1 VRQID
6 LDVARTWRWHVKFR
20 ERYGK
25 WQKYIF
31 RILLAYSAF
40 DVTVGYCQGMSQ
52 IAALLLIVFENDE
65 KAFWALCSL
74 MNHAPWTQKGK
85 FQNYEIFYKNYDK
98 KSKKKPL
105 KSRFDHFH
113 FGQKFQIFC
122 PRSF

>member
-1 VRQID
+1 MRARLWDALLDVDAVRDTYVSKNIDYLTLYKSAQTDAVIVRQID
-6 LDVARTWRWHVKFR
+6 LDVARTWRWHIKFR

-52 IAALLLIVFENDE
+52 IAALLLIVFGEDE

-74 MNHAPWTQKGK
+74 MNRSPWTQKG
-85 FQNYEIFYKNYDK
+85 F
-98 KSKKKPL
+98 
-105 KSRFDHFH
+105 
-113 FGQKFQIFC
+113 
-122 PRSF
+122 

>member
-1 VRQID
+1 MIVRQID
-6 LDVARTWRWHVKFR
+6 LDVARTWRWHIKFR

-52 IAALLLIVFENDE
+52 IAALLLIVFGEDE

-74 MNHAPWTQKGK
+74 MNRSPWTQKG
-85 FQNYEIFYKNYDK
+85 F
-98 KSKKKPL
+98 
-105 KSRFDHFH
+105 
-113 FGQKFQIFC
+113 
-122 PRSF
+122 